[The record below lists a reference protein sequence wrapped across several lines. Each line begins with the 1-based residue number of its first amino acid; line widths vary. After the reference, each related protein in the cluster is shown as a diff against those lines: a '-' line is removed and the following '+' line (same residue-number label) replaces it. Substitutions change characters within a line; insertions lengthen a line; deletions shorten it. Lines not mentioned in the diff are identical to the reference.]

1 MIKSDMSDGPY
12 RSLKLPSQWKK
23 VARYAENDAFSED
36 QICDAIGPALAN
48 DWRSGDLD
56 VMARVISE
64 IVDGLQ
70 TSLFGRLDQLEAL
83 AQASAG
89 NGLRQI
95 LVHCAMQRVDAGELG
110 PAAVEGATADALAIW
125 ASRHTRP
132 IEEHYCREWDASRAG
147 NVRARIEGGFAATN
161 YDRVARQLLG
171 TEAPAGLRA
180 PSKHDGLAEGPSI

>member
-1 MIKSDMSDGPY
+1 MSDGPY

-23 VARYAENDAFSED
+23 VARYAENDAFTED
-36 QICDAIGPALAN
+36 QICDAVGPALAH
-48 DWRSGDLD
+48 DWRSGNLD
-56 VMARVISE
+56 VMARVIGE
-64 IVDGLQ
+64 IVDDQQ

-95 LVHCAMQRVDAGELG
+95 LAHCAMQRVDAGEVG
-110 PAAVEGATADALAIW
+110 PAALEGATADALAIW

-147 NVRARIEGGFAATN
+147 NVRARIEGGFAATR
-161 YDRVARQLLG
+161 YDSIARQLLG
-171 TEAPAGLRA
+171 TEAPAGLRT
-180 PSKHDGLAEGPSI
+180 PPKHDGLAQGPSI